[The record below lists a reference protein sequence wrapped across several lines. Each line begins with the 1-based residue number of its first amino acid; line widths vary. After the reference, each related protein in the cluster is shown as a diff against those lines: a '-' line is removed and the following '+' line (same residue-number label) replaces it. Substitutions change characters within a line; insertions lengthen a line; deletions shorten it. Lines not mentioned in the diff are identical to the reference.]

1 MRFLWLPLSFP
12 CSSFHMD
19 ACVLFFWQS
28 KIKIVFILKWDWVI
42 CILTK
47 KEQVNNCIPAHRITG
62 ASWPWKTTNYY
73 LNSIKYCI
81 FPRGTSDPQTNVKSL
96 LLFVHCWLFKI
107 FPVFSIL
114 MFSTGLHKCAN
125 VLVVTVYFLYSTLDI
140 FLLSR
145 STFVS
150 HSSLNSLIFP
160 TYIFYQ
166 ILSSLYDAY

>member
-96 LLFVHCWLFKI
+96 LLFVHCWLFKNI
-107 FPVFSIL
+107 SSLQHSHVFYRLAQMCQCPSSHCLFSI
-114 MFSTGLHKCAN
+114 F
-125 VLVVTVYFLYSTLDI
+125 YFRHL
-140 FLLSR
+140 
-145 STFVS
+145 
-150 HSSLNSLIFP
+150 SLI
-160 TYIFYQ
+160 Q
-166 ILSSLYDAY
+166 IHICFSLIT